1 MPRSRRFALSD
12 DASNGK
18 PSTPV
23 IQSTARWLSASPLW
37 RSALAV
43 AATLPLFWLP
53 YNIAVHFSAPL
64 LVLCLTLAAIWL
76 APWLAWGV
84 IAMIIGIAI
93 AALFNGL
100 TLMLSLFGEG
110 LSNRVLG
117 GADWAIAT
125 AALFGAGY
133 LMWLSI
139 ASIRGR
145 FQPPLT
151 HN

>member
-1 MPRSRRFALSD
+1 MSD
-12 DASNGK
+12 DTSKCK
-18 PSTPV
+18 PSMPV
-23 IQSTARWLSASPLW
+23 VEFTARRLSASPLW

-43 AATLPLFWLP
+43 AATVPLFWLP
-53 YNIAVHFSAPL
+53 YNIAVNFLAPL
-64 LVLCLTLAAIWL
+64 LVLCLTVAAIWL
-76 APWLAWGV
+76 APWFAWGV

-93 AALFNGL
+93 ATLFNGL

-117 GADWAIAT
+117 GTDWVIVT

-145 FQPPLT
+145 FQPPMASK
-151 HN
+151 

>member
-1 MPRSRRFALSD
+1 MP
-12 DASNGK
+12 
-18 PSTPV
+18 V
-23 IQSTARWLSASPLW
+23 VESTARRLSASTLC

-43 AATLPLFWLP
+43 AATVPLFLLP
-53 YNIAVHFSAPL
+53 YNIAVSFLAPL
-64 LVLCLTLAAIWL
+64 LALCLTQATIWL
-76 APWLAWGV
+76 APRLAWGV
-84 IAMIIGIAI
+84 IAMIVGIAI
-93 AALFNGL
+93 AVLFNGL

-117 GADWAIAT
+117 GADWVIVT

-145 FQPPLT
+145 FQPPMASK
-151 HN
+151 